1 MHTLIL
7 ISLVAGLYI
16 FLRAVLPL
24 QMKWWWKAAL
34 GLLILMGVSCFEG
47 LKFLGG
53 GRIFAPDL
61 PAWCILSYTGLY
73 MSLMAY
79 FLLVLAAQAVRW
91 CMLLIP
97 AWRKQS
103 REQRRTYFNRV
114 HAALLV
120 VAITL
125 CGIGMRNALAMPE
138 AHYITCPA
146 KAPLRIAMLCDL
158 HADAVK
164 GPEFIRG
171 IVERTNSLHPDI
183 VVLVGDCVDGTVA
196 QRGEN
201 LAPLRELKAPL
212 GVYGVPGNHDYF
224 SGYHEWQGYLSS
236 LGIRMLYNE
245 HVQLEDGIVLAGVA
259 DPAARHFG
267 YEGPNVDKALAGA
280 APEDD
285 IVLLAHQ
292 PQVGRQA
299 TKRVL
304 LQLSG
309 HTHGGLMPG
318 FAELTALY
326 NCGWVSGLYEPDAPE
341 APQYLYV
348 SNGTSLWTGMPLR
361 LFVPSEITI
370 ITLQPASNCKH

>member
-7 ISLVAGLYI
+7 ISLLGGAYV
-16 FLRAVLPL
+16 FLRTVLPL
-24 QMKWWWKAAL
+24 HIRPVWKVAL
-34 GLLILMGVSCFEG
+34 GLLIMAGALCFEG
-47 LKFLGG
+47 MKWLGG

-61 PAWCILSYTGLY
+61 PKWFILSYTWLY
-73 MSLMAY
+73 MTLLLF

-91 CMLLIP
+91 GLLLIP
-97 AWRKQS
+97 AWRRQS
-103 REQRRTYFNRV
+103 KSVRRARFNYV
-114 HAALLV
+114 HGALLGL
-120 VAITL
+120 TL
-125 CGIGMRNALAMPE
+125 LMSSIGMWNALTLPE
-138 AHYITCPA
+138 AHYISCPA

-171 IVERTNSLHPDI
+171 IVERTNSLSPDI
-183 VVLVGDCVDGTVA
+183 VVLVGDYVDGTVA

-224 SGYHEWQGYLSS
+224 SGYHEWQAYLSS
-236 LGIRMLYNE
+236 LGIRMLHNE
-245 HVQLEDGIVLAGVA
+245 HVRLEGGIVLAGVT
-259 DPAARHFG
+259 DPAARLFG
-267 YEGPNVDKALAGA
+267 YEAPNVDKALAGT

-318 FAELTALY
+318 FAELTARY
-326 NCGWVSGLYEPDAPE
+326 NCGWVSGLYAPTTPE
-341 APQYLYV
+341 TPQYLYV
-348 SNGTSLWTGMPLR
+348 SNGTSLWSGMPLR

-370 ITLQPASNCKH
+370 ISLHPANGCKH